1 MTTSAK
7 SQDPKAKDKISIGE
21 RINRIKSSEFFY
33 NYKRNIPAIIGT
45 IIIVIALFLAI
56 FGPMIAP
63 QNPYDLT
70 EIDLADAYKP
80 PVWQE
85 GGDSRFILGT
95 DEQGRD
101 MLSGI
106 IYGSRVSLFIGIT
119 VTVLSCSIGT
129 ALGLLSGYYGGKID
143 SLIMRIADIQ
153 LSFPSMLIALFIMSA
168 FGKGI
173 DKLVF
178 ALTIV
183 GWVIFAR
190 TVRGE
195 TLSIKKKEFIEA
207 TKSIGLSDHNIILK
221 HVLPNVFTSVIVI
234 STIKVGDFILT
245 EATLSFLGVGVP
257 ITKPSLGL
265 LVKNGFDVLFSG
277 LWWVSVFPGFYIML
291 LVFGINLLGDFL
303 RDELNPKLK

>member
-1 MTTSAK
+1 MTTSTK
-7 SQDPKAKDKISIGE
+7 SQEPKVGQKIG
-21 RINRIKSSEFFY
+21 IKEKLHRVTSSEFFY
-33 NYKRNIPAIIGT
+33 NYKRNVPAIIGS
-45 IIIVIALFLAI
+45 IIIFIALFLAI
-56 FGPMIAP
+56 FGPAFAP

-95 DEQGRD
+95 DDQGRD
-101 MLSGI
+101 IVSGI
-106 IYGSRVSLFIGIT
+106 IYGSRISLFIGLT
-119 VTVLSCSIGT
+119 VTILSCFIGT
-129 ALGLLSGYYGGKID
+129 TLGLLAGYYGGKID
-143 SLIMRIADIQ
+143 SFIMRIADIQ

-168 FGKGI
+168 FGRGV
-173 DKLVF
+173 DKLLF
-178 ALTIV
+178 ALTLV

-195 TLSIKKKEFIEA
+195 TLSVKKKEFIEA
-207 TKSIGLSDHNIILK
+207 TRVIGLPDRKIIPR

-257 ITKPSLGL
+257 ITEPSLGL

>member
-7 SQDPKAKDKISIGE
+7 SQQSKEKEEINIKE
-21 RINRIKSSEFFY
+21 RLNRIRSSEFIY
-33 NYKRNIPAIIGT
+33 NYKRNIPAIIGS
-45 IIIVIALFLAI
+45 IIIALALFVAI
-56 FGPMIAP
+56 FGPLFAP

-80 PVWQE
+80 PFWQE
-85 GGDSRFILGT
+85 EGDSRFILGT
-95 DEQGRD
+95 DDQGRD
-101 MLSGI
+101 ILSGI
-106 IYGSRVSLFIGIT
+106 IYGSRVSLFIGLT
-119 VTVLSCSIGT
+119 VMLMSCLIGT
-129 ALGLLSGYYGGKID
+129 SLGLLSGYYGGKID

-168 FGKGI
+168 FGRGV
-173 DKLVF
+173 DKLLI
-178 ALTIV
+178 ALTLV

-195 TLSIKKKEFIEA
+195 TLSLKKKEFIEA
-207 TKSIGLSDHNIILK
+207 TKIIGLPNYKIIFK

-257 ITKPSLGL
+257 ITEPSLGL

-277 LWWVSVFPGFYIML
+277 LWWVSVFPGLYIML

>member
-7 SQDPKAKDKISIGE
+7 SQKPKIKQKITLKE
-21 RINRIKSSEFFY
+21 RLKRISSSEFIH
-33 NYKRNIPAIIGT
+33 NYKRNIPAIIGS
-45 IIIVIALFLAI
+45 IIIALALFLAI
-56 FGPMIAP
+56 FGPLFAP

-95 DEQGRD
+95 DDQGRD
-101 MLSGI
+101 IVSGI
-106 IYGSRVSLFIGIT
+106 IYGSRVSLFIGLTATI
-119 VTVLSCSIGT
+119 LSCFIGT
-129 ALGLLSGYYGGKID
+129 TLGLLSGYYGGKID

-168 FGKGI
+168 FGRGV
-173 DKLVF
+173 DKLLL
-178 ALTIV
+178 ALTLV

-195 TLSIKKKEFIEA
+195 TLSVKKKEFIEA
-207 TKSIGLSDHNIILK
+207 TKVIGLPNHKIIFK

-234 STIKVGDFILT
+234 STIKVGNFILT

-277 LWWVSVFPGFYIML
+277 LWWVSVFPGCYIML